1 MERKNYSNDKHE
13 QVLAVVKS
21 TSAQKQMNGGSSWG
35 IASGVSVT
43 VDAQNWMMGKSN
55 RKALDLMAKTGKNH
69 GLL

>member
-43 VDAQNWMMGKSN
+43 VDAQNWMMGKV
-55 RKALDLMAKTGKNH
+55 TGKP
-69 GLL
+69 